1 MRHHFLLV
9 EGVNLYANI
18 YDTDQLS
25 VIRGS
30 SFLYKDAITHIKQQ
44 FAANLGAVST
54 GASSG
59 LFCLKASS
67 VKTIES
73 IAEDVTQVLRIHPQ
87 FRHLTFLVEHGK
99 AEDILQAKRQLWAQL
114 HFRQLRALTLTPDV
128 FEGKHTSRDE
138 PCELEGIRI
147 AANRTQRKVQATL
160 DKPKRHLSLSVFQ
173 RREYGRQQK
182 QDYYLNGL
190 SNDLQNRLVEYRFVP
205 DIETLCQ
212 NPAYGNLNG
221 KMAVIYID
229 GNGFGKRQENYLQ
242 TAINASQDGIAAQQA
257 FDGCIQT
264 WRNQFLEN
272 IITKMLDGT
281 LPDAVTR
288 FSEDEEDGGGNF
300 PAIRLETLLWG
311 GDEMLFVLPA
321 WLGTR
326 FLQQFFTHTRLWTL
340 DNQQRKQ
347 QEEQEFTHAAGII
360 FCKAKTPIRIIQNLA
375 RKLAERVKDKYGR
388 DKDGWDYLVLESV
401 DYPTRDDLDAYFG
414 KRYGTALQQS
424 RLAGHPSTPNWQVA
438 EASLHRLLGDDLLP
452 IRQLYRIVDTF
463 NRNEPQGTLDWN
475 GLCDATQETIQKAS
489 LQEQAEFQM
498 LRTLD
503 SANRA
508 IVEQELP
515 ALMEQLFALEMD
527 KVKERAWCWLHLLE
541 LWGYLIPAKGA
552 KP

>member
-1 MRHHFLLV
+1 MGHHFLLV

-30 SFLYKDAITHIKQQ
+30 SFLYKDAVTHIQKE
-44 FAANLGAVST
+44 FTEYLEPVST

-59 LFCLKASS
+59 LFCLKIAST
-67 VKTIES
+67 KAIEG
-73 IAEDVTQVLRIHPQ
+73 IAEAVTQSLRTHPQ
-87 FRHLTFLVEHGK
+87 FRHLTFLVEHCQAG
-99 AEDILQAKRQLWAQL
+99 DILQAKRQLWAQL

-190 SNDLQNRLVEYRFVP
+190 SDDLQNRLAEYRFVP
-205 DIETLCQ
+205 DIETLCE

-229 GNGFGKRQENYLQ
+229 GNGFGKRQDSYLQ
-242 TAINASQDGIAAQQA
+242 KAIDAKTDGIAAQQA
-257 FDGCIQT
+257 FDDCIQT
-264 WRNQFLEN
+264 WRNQFLED
-272 IITKMLDGT
+272 IITKMLDGK

-321 WLGTR
+321 WLGTS
-326 FLQQFFTHTRLWTL
+326 FLQQFFTHTRLWEL
-340 DNQQRKQ
+340 DDQQ
-347 QEEQEFTHAAGII
+347 QEQFTHAAGVV

-414 KRYGTALQQS
+414 KRYGMALQQS
-424 RLAGHPSTPNWQVA
+424 RPAGHPAAPNWQVA
-438 EASLHRLLGDDLLP
+438 EASLHRLLGDGMLP

-463 NRNEPQGTLDWN
+463 NSNEPQGTLDWN
-475 GLCDATQETIQKAS
+475 GLCDATQESIQEAS

-503 SANRA
+503 GANRTT
-508 IVEQELP
+508 VEQELP
-515 ALMEQLFALEMD
+515 VMIEQLFALDMD
-527 KVKERAWCWLHLLE
+527 KAEERAWCWLHLLE
-541 LWGYLIPAKGA
+541 LWDYLIPAKGA

>member
-1 MRHHFLLV
+1 MGHHFLLV

-30 SFLYKDAITHIKQQ
+30 SFLYKDAITHVKEQ
-44 FAANLGAVST
+44 FEADLKAVST

-59 LFCLKASS
+59 LFCLKIAST
-67 VKTIES
+67 KAIED
-73 IAEDVTQVLRIHPQ
+73 IVEDVVQNLRIHQ
-87 FRHLTFLVEHGK
+87 EFRHLTFLVEHCQ
-99 AEDILQAKRQLWAQL
+99 AENILQAKRQLWAQL

-147 AANRTQRKVQATL
+147 AAKHTQCQVQATL

-173 RREYGRQQK
+173 RREYGRRKK
-182 QDYYLNGL
+182 QRYYLDGL
-190 SNDLQNRLVEYRFVP
+190 SDALQNRLAEYRFVP
-205 DIETLCQ
+205 DIETLCE
-212 NPAYGNLNG
+212 NPDYGNLNG

-229 GNGFGKRQENYLQ
+229 GNGFGKHQDRHLQ
-242 TAINASQDGIAAQQA
+242 KAIDAKTDGIAAQQE
-257 FDGCIQT
+257 FDACIQT
-264 WRNQFLEN
+264 WRNQFLED
-272 IITKMLDGT
+272 IITKMLDGK

-288 FSEDEEDGGGNF
+288 FHEEDSVRNF

-311 GDEMLFVLPA
+311 GDEMLFILPA
-321 WLGTR
+321 WLGIS
-326 FLQQFFTHTRLWTL
+326 FLQQFFTHTRLWKL
-340 DNQQRKQ
+340 DDQQ
-347 QEEQEFTHAAGII
+347 QEQQFTHAAGMV

-401 DYPTRDDLDAYFG
+401 DYPASDDLDAYFG
-414 KRYGTALQQS
+414 KRYGTTLQQS
-424 RLAGHPSTPNWQVA
+424 RPAGHPAAPNWQVA
-438 EASLHRLLGDDLLP
+438 ETGLHRLLSDDMLP

-475 GLCDATQETIQKAS
+475 GLCDATQESIQKAS

-503 SANRA
+503 GANRTT
-508 IVEQELP
+508 VEQELP
-515 ALMEQLFALEMD
+515 VMVNQLFALDMNEA
-527 KVKERAWCWLHLLE
+527 KERAWCWLHLLE
-541 LWGYLIPAKGA
+541 LWDYLIPAKRA